1 MRKLITTILLIVF
14 ALSTSDSWAKQT
26 IDTEKIIDVEK
37 LKKTL
42 NEATIPISTRLNQS
56 RLLEQFKTVNSLLNQ
71 KEVSKE
77 SLLKELQQLKTGMD
91 EFTTNFSEITDP
103 LWSAEERIGETVNK
117 VRLMLARGEAGEPT
131 KRVKTLLKNYD
142 ERLSELANRVES
154 EQNEDRKKRLK
165 MVFANVL
172 VLRELVE
179 RSGSLNL
186 GPASE
191 AVYIKIVQSLANLE
205 SALTSATFSVERT
218 RILLEGQSEWI
229 DTYCDIL
236 EGLIESEN
244 LADVLGRMNTAG
256 EGIAIVNG
264 EIGELNKLCEK
275 FTQMMERFASNIA
288 DHINSRT
295 SEMVDSINVNME
307 NVDIDKKIKE
317 YSSRKSKSTKVNPG
331 DWIK

>member
-1 MRKLITTILLIVF
+1 MRKPITTILLIVF
-14 ALSTSDSWAKQT
+14 VLSTSDLWAKQT

-37 LKKTL
+37 LKTTL

-77 SLLKELQQLKTGMD
+77 RLLKELQQLKTGMD

-172 VLRELVE
+172 ALRELVE

-295 SEMVDSINVNME
+295 SEMIDSINVNME

>member
-14 ALSTSDSWAKQT
+14 VLSVSDSSAKQT
-26 IDTEKIIDVEK
+26 IDTEKIIDVER
-37 LKKTL
+37 LKTTL

-77 SLLKELQQLKTGMD
+77 RLLKELQQLKTGMD
-91 EFTTNFSEITDP
+91 EFTANFSEITDP
-103 LWSAEERIGETVNK
+103 LWSAEERIGETVNN

-131 KRVKTLLKNYD
+131 KRVKDLLKNYD
-142 ERLSELANRVES
+142 ERLCELANRVEN
-154 EQNEDRKKRLK
+154 EQNEERKKRLK

-172 VLRELVE
+172 ALRELVE

-205 SALTSATFSVERT
+205 LALTSATFSVERT

-236 EGLIESEN
+236 KGLIESEN

-295 SEMVDSINVNME
+295 SEMIDSISVNMK

-317 YSSRKSKSTKVNPG
+317 YASHKSTKVNPD

>member
-103 LWSAEERIGETVNK
+103 LWNAEERIGETVNK